1 MKLYKTA
8 SVKTPIGHFIIGFSL
23 KSFGMGIRID
33 KFGITIDAFPLWVSW
48 ER

>member
-8 SVKTPIGHFIIGFSL
+8 SISTPIGFFIVGFSL

-33 KFGITIDAFPLWVSW
+33 SYGITVDAFPFWFGW